1 MDGIV
6 SVALWLGPYANFFL
20 FVTCSF
26 LRTRLPPAA

>member
-20 FVTCSF
+20 FVTYSF